1 MKNTIFY
8 LLLILFFTSCEK
20 ENFVK
25 FPNAGQRILFQ
36 VEYINHAWGFDHRGI
51 VIDSSGNVGYFKFP
65 ESWHSPDT
73 ASWISGSEMNDN
85 LTQLDTVCCTLDK
98 NTVLKYF
105 SMLENVSEG
114 QLSKPYN
121 TMFDA
126 GETTYSGYLY
136 DSNTNKYKHVLVK
149 RVGDWSIDNYSPEAE
164 DVYTW
169 LLNTQIDV
177 MKKLN

>member
-1 MKNTIFY
+1 MF
-8 LLLILFFTSCEK
+8 LTSCEK
-20 ENFVK
+20 ENYVH
-25 FPNAGQRILFQ
+25 FPNAGQKVLFQ
-36 VEYINHAWGFDHRGI
+36 VEYINHAWGFDHSGI

-65 ESWHSPDT
+65 KNWHSPDT
-73 ASWISGSEMNDN
+73 ASWLSESEMNEN
-85 LTQLDTVCCTLDK
+85 LTQFDTVFSAVDK

-136 DSNTNKYKHVLVK
+136 DSDKKIYKHVLIK
-149 RVGDWSIDNYSPEAE
+149 CVGDWSIDNDSPQAE
-164 DVYTW
+164 EVYDW
-169 LLNTQIDV
+169 LLKTQIDV
-177 MKKLN
+177 MKKLNK